1 MRQNGVR
8 SNVRF
13 PYSKGKS
20 AKRKKFSQGYAARED
35 ESLGMRTGKEST
47 KSQSFKDRRDESY
60 GAWGKRTSGKV
71 NVQEFIMS
79 VWGIAKRGIGKA
91 LRKHRIKH
99 GKRGPDIKS
108 VKPLSGKIPWYV
120 GAGGK
125 DPAKRAAT
133 VKTWKRVS
141 TDEAIE
147 KAEKGIKGGKKKLK
161 DLEATGW
168 TKEFKDYKGKGTGRY
183 HRKQMD

>member
-20 AKRKKFSQGYAARED
+20 AKKQGYAARED

-47 KSQSFKDRRDESY
+47 KKQSFKDRRDESY
-60 GAWGKRTSGKV
+60 GAWGKRKSGKV
-71 NVQEFIMS
+71 NKQEFIMG
-79 VWGIAKRGIGKA
+79 VVGAALRGFGKA

-99 GKRGPDIKS
+99 GGRGKTITS
-108 VKPLSGKIPWYV
+108 VKPMSGKVPLHI

-125 DPAKRAAT
+125 DPGKRAEI
-133 VKTWKRVS
+133 VKTHFSVKRS
-141 TDEAIE
+141 GKLDAAEKKIKE
-147 KAEKGIKGGKKKLK
+147 GKAERQKMVDTGQAEELKG
-161 DLEATGW
+161 
-168 TKEFKDYKGKGTGRY
+168 YKGKGTGTYIKKGFQR
-183 HRKQMD
+183 